1 MIGSTATRPPPRRE
15 PGLAPMIDV
24 VFLLLIFF
32 MLVGQIQYSAAVRIQ
47 PPVSMSDTTSAQQQ
61 IELVIDMDGALYL
74 EGQKIEPDTLPSVL
88 QKNRQTEPP
97 ALLVKADADLPVAI
111 LYPVLKDLKD
121 SGVLHAALATRLKP
135 DAQR

>member
-1 MIGSTATRPPPRRE
+1 MIGSTAPRPPPRKE

-32 MLVGQIQYSAAVRIQ
+32 MLAGQIQYSGAVQIQ
-47 PPVSMSDTTSAQQQ
+47 PPASMSDATSAQKQ
-61 IELVIDMDGALYL
+61 IELIIDMDGALYL
-74 EGQKIEPDTLPSVL
+74 EGQKIEPQTLPSVL
-88 QKNRQTEPP
+88 QKNWQTERP
-97 ALLVKADADLPVAI
+97 AFLVKADADLPVAT

-121 SGVLHAALATRLKP
+121 SGVLHAALATRLKL

>member
-47 PPVSMSDTTSAQQQ
+47 PPVSMSDTTSAQKQ

-88 QKNRQTEPP
+88 QKNRQTERP
-97 ALLVKADADLPVAI
+97 ALLVKVDADLPVAI

-121 SGVLHAALATRLKP
+121 SGVLQAALATRLKP
-135 DAQR
+135 DAQK